1 MNRLPTV
8 DEYLA
13 DVTTEKVTAAE
24 LLNDRHDPAKVA
36 FTCIDA
42 DLNAVDLTYGELRE
56 RSEKVASAL
65 SKLGVQP
72 GDHVATLMSKSPDML
87 ATLLGI
93 WRLGAVDV
101 PLFTAFAWTAIE
113 LRLTA
118 SGAKVVVVDA
128 DQRPKIQETSASV
141 VVAGSVIEDDDAAQF
156 PEDLPLGALLAAEA
170 PGFPAFVGNKDTPLV
185 LIFTS
190 GTTGHPKGVP
200 VPIFA
205 LAAFR
210 QYIEASLDVREEDVF
225 WNAADPGWALGLYY
239 GVLGVMVAGKRNL
252 FLRSG
257 FDAKTCFAVM
267 EKFKVNNFLSAPT
280 MYRSLRAAGVP
291 AGSNIKLRRA
301 SSAGE
306 PLTPEVSVWTKE
318 HLGSEVMDQY
328 GQTELGMF
336 IVNAWADELAKE
348 PRPLSMGHALPGF
361 TCAVLENASDN
372 IAGPNT
378 AGRVAVNV
386 KESPLAWFSGYKD
399 APERTAQRFSADGT
413 WYYTGDAGRRDEDG
427 YFYFQSRDDDII
439 LMAGYRIGPFDVES
453 VLATHPAV
461 QESAVVGEP
470 DEIRGEVVVAYVV
483 LAEGNDGSDDLAAE
497 LKTHVKTNYSAHAY
511 PRKVNFVPSLP
522 KTPSGKIQ
530 RFILREQAK

>member
-1 MNRLPTV
+1 MTSLPTV
-8 DEYLA
+8 AEYMA
-13 DVTTEKVTAAE
+13 DVTTDKVIAAE

-65 SKLGVQP
+65 SKLGVKP
-72 GDHVATLMSKSPDML
+72 GDHVATLMSKSADML

-93 WRLGAVDV
+93 WRLGAVEV
-101 PLFTAFAWTAIE
+101 PLFTAFAWPAIE

-118 SGAKVVVVDA
+118 SAAKVVVVDA
-128 DQRPKIQETSASV
+128 DQRTKIQDTAATVVISGYAS
-141 VVAGSVIEDDDAAQF
+141 EYDDAAQV
-156 PEDLPLGALLAAEA
+156 PEDLSLEALVAQEE
-170 PGFPAFVGNKDTPLV
+170 PGFPAFAGTKDTPLV

-210 QYIEASLDVREEDVF
+210 QYIEASLDVRDEDVF

-239 GVLGVMVAGKRNL
+239 GVLGAMVSGKRNL
-252 FLRSG
+252 FLRAG

-267 EKFKVNNFLSAPT
+267 EKLNVTNFLSAPT
-280 MYRSLRAAGVP
+280 MYRSLRAAGIP
-291 AGSNIKLRRA
+291 EASNISLRRA
-301 SSAGE
+301 SSSGE
-306 PLTPEVSVWTKE
+306 PLTPEVSVWSKE
-318 HLGSEVMDQY
+318 HLGSEVLDQY

-336 IVNAWADELAKE
+336 IVNAWADELARDA
-348 PRPLSMGHALPGF
+348 RPLSMGHALPGF
-361 TCAVLENASDN
+361 TCEVLENESDV
-372 IAGPNT
+372 IAAPNQP
-378 AGRVAVNV
+378 GRVAVNV
-386 KESPLAWFSGYKD
+386 PESPLAWFHGYKD
-399 APERTAQRFSADGT
+399 APERTAQRFSADGK

-453 VLATHPAV
+453 ALATHPAV

-483 LAEGNDGSDDLAAE
+483 LSNGHEGSDSLTDE
-497 LKTHVKTNYSAHAY
+497 LKKHVKSEYSAHAY
-511 PRKVNFVPSLP
+511 PRRVVYVESLP

-530 RFILREQAK
+530 RFVLREQAK

>member
-1 MNRLPTV
+1 MTTLPTV
-8 DEYLA
+8 EEYLA
-13 DVTTEKVTAAE
+13 DVTTENVTAAD
-24 LLNDRHDPAKVA
+24 LLNDRHDPNKVA

-42 DLNAVDLTYGELRE
+42 DLNAVDITYGELRE

-65 SKLGVQP
+65 SKIGVQP
-72 GDHVATLMSKSPDML
+72 GDRVATLMSKSPEML

-93 WRLGAVDV
+93 WRLGAVEV
-101 PLFTAFAWTAIE
+101 PLFTAFAWPAIE
-113 LRLTA
+113 LRLTG
-118 SGAKVVVVDA
+118 SNAKAVVVDA
-128 DQRPKIQETSASV
+128 DQRRKIEDTSATV
-141 VVAGSVIEDDDAAQF
+141 IIAGSSQDYDAAATF
-156 PEDLPLGALLAAEA
+156 PEDRSLEALVAQEE
-170 PGFPAFVGNKDTPLV
+170 PGFPAYVGNKDTPLV

-210 QYIEASLDVREEDVF
+210 QYIEASLDVRDEDVF

-239 GVLGVMVAGKRNL
+239 GVLGPMISGKRNL

-267 EKFKVNNFLSAPT
+267 DKFKVTNFLSAPT
-280 MYRSLRAAGVP
+280 MYRSLRAAGIP
-291 AGSNIKLRRA
+291 EGTNITLRRA

-306 PLTPEVSVWTKE
+306 PLTPEVSVWTEE
-318 HLGSEVMDQY
+318 HLGSAVMDQY

-336 IVNAWADELAKE
+336 IVNAWADELAQD

-361 TCAVLENASDN
+361 SCAVLENDSDA
-372 IAGPNT
+372 IAPANQP
-378 AGRVAVNV
+378 GRVAVNV
-386 KESPLAWFSGYKD
+386 KESPLAWFYGYQD
-399 APERTAQRFSADGT
+399 APERTAQRFSEDGT

-453 VLATHPAV
+453 VLATHQAV
-461 QESAVVGEP
+461 QESAVIGVP
-470 DEIRGEVVVAYVV
+470 DEIRGEVVSAYVV
-483 LAEGNDGSDDLAAE
+483 LAQGVEGTEELAEE
-497 LKTHVKTNYSAHAY
+497 LKQHVKTNYSAHAY
-511 PRKVNFVPSLP
+511 PRKVQFVDSLP

-530 RFILREQAK
+530 RFILRDEAK